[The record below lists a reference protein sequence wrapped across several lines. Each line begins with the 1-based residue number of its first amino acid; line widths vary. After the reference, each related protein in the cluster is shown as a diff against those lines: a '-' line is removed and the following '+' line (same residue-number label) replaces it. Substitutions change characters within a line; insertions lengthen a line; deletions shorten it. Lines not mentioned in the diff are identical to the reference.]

1 MQEKCKDEMQEKVRE
16 GAHGVH
22 WNGLAPEVEGRG
34 GGRGGVGC
42 GAAT

>member
-34 GGRGGVGC
+34 GGGGVG
-42 GAAT
+42 